1 MKTLSEFDD
10 IRPFAPEELPEVYD
24 RLLANE
30 QFHKVLDFLYPGVPI
45 EVIGQNMH
53 KCKTGLDFQKA
64 FAYPFLKGLIAKA
77 STGCDMDTS
86 EIDSSKQHT
95 FISNH
100 RDIVLDSAFLSVMQ
114 IDKGFP
120 TTCEIA
126 IGDNLLSIPWVRD
139 LARVNKSF
147 IVKRG
152 LTPRELMQASIK
164 MAHYMIFALNEKRE
178 NIWIAQRE
186 GRAKDSNDLTQKSIL
201 KMFALGAEGTLL
213 EKLQQFHIVPLT
225 ISYEYDPC
233 DYLKAAEMQAKR
245 DDMNW
250 NKGPMDDAIS
260 MQTGIFGYKG
270 SIHYHA
276 APCIDDYLEALK
288 SKSNISNGDL
298 LDTICL
304 HIDKQIHRNYCLYAN
319 NYIALDELEGTT
331 TYADKYTDADK
342 AKFDAYL
349 KQQLAKIEIVN
360 KDEEYLRRRM
370 LEMYANPTRNYLKAN
385 A

>member
-1 MKTLSEFDD
+1 
-10 IRPFAPEELPEVYD
+10 
-24 RLLANE
+24 
-30 QFHKVLDFLYPGVPI
+30 
-45 EVIGQNMH
+45 
-53 KCKTGLDFQKA
+53 
-64 FAYPFLKGLIAKA
+64 
-77 STGCDMDTS
+77 
-86 EIDSSKQHT
+86 
-95 FISNH
+95 
-100 RDIVLDSAFLSVMQ
+100 
-114 IDKGFP
+114 
-120 TTCEIA
+120 
-126 IGDNLLSIPWVRD
+126 
-139 LARVNKSF
+139 
-147 IVKRG
+147 
-152 LTPRELMQASIK
+152 
-164 MAHYMIFALNEKRE
+164 
-178 NIWIAQRE
+178 
-186 GRAKDSNDLTQKSIL
+186 
-201 KMFALGAEGTLL
+201 MFALGAEGTLL

-245 DDMNW
+245 DDVNW
-250 NKGPMDDAIS
+250 KKGAMDDAIS

-304 HIDKQIHRNYCLYAN
+304 HIDKQIHRNYYLYAN

-370 LEMYANPTRNYLKAN
+370 LEMYANPTRNYLKGKCVDIYYSALLLLSYWLVVPTTLLKLGDSEYSYLRSDFVEATTN
-385 A
+385 NTSVIVSAITDDGDTLLLSPSLRVKWVEKADTTYRAQFILQKERCKH